1 MTTVSETASR
11 VLDEGARP
19 IIKDN
24 YEQRLDYFA
33 QAMAGQDRDFQAQVI
48 AEIIRQDPGA
58 FDSWLKSDR
67 LHDLVGEGLIT
78 QQEATDL
85 MGGFAHGLENGTIAA
100 DALPGEFV
108 RHTNQDIITRY
119 IGAQDM
125 DSREGFER
133 ALTAFS
139 GIPANALPMYL
150 QTPQYQE
157 ALQSFELGIQ
167 RHQDWYEALTV
178 DVTVTPTSPYGPGI
192 PTTID
197 APVEF
202 SQEQLLALR
211 EGFRADDGMLANGE
225 LLLAYPDRAE
235 RNEAVTQQYYE
246 LSTAMSG
253 IVGTD
258 NANWA
263 TFAVWASDEIGRNL
277 EGTTG
282 IALGEAAFGDPKFW
296 LSKGNSML
304 ISDIGPGFQYFTQT
318 FANGQ
323 NRDLSFEQYWS
334 NFQQEFAGRG
344 ISYLEGG
351 SGDAELDMKNAFKAY
366 YEAMQLHDRQQASTD
381 PAEQAQL
388 ADRRG
393 DLILYANTLVGL
405 QEQEIVQQDIQNGM
419 STPVGGVADWIG
431 VPVDAMAAAFIDFH
445 LPTADGQGERRID
458 TDVDIPQ
465 QDTRVDPSGTTFTT
479 ADGRVIQLD
488 SALRERLARLEGD
501 SDGGAD
507 EFDINNSGTDRWQ
520 DYGERM
526 GSIYHLFAN
535 FQQYDALFGNPRDLF
550 ASRAQPLEND
560 PGIYIP

>member
-1 MTTVSETASR
+1 MTDISAVASR
-11 VLDEGARP
+11 VLDEGSRP

-33 QAMAGQDRDFQAQVI
+33 QELAGKDREYQAQVI
-48 AEIIRQDPGA
+48 AEVMRQDPGA

-67 LHDLVGEGLIT
+67 LQDLVAEGLVT
-78 QQEATDL
+78 RQEADDL
-85 MGGFAHGLENGTIAA
+85 LAGFAHGLEDGTIAA

-108 RHTNQDIITRY
+108 KHTSQDMITSY
-119 IGAQDM
+119 IAAQDM
-125 DSREGFER
+125 DDRAGFER
-133 ALTAFS
+133 ALVAFS

-157 ALQSFELGIQ
+157 ALQGFELGIQ
-167 RHQDWYEALTV
+167 RHQDWYEAATV
-178 DVTVTPTSPYGPGI
+178 DVTITPMSPYGPGL

-202 SQEQLLALR
+202 SKEQLQAMR

-235 RNEAVTQQYYE
+235 RNEAVTQQYHD

-253 IVGTD
+253 IVGSD

-277 EGTTG
+277 DGTTG

-304 ISDIGPGFQYFTQT
+304 ISDIGPGFQYFTET
-318 FANGQ
+318 FADGQ
-323 NRDLSFEQYWS
+323 NRHLTFEQYWS

-366 YEAMQLHDRQQASTD
+366 HEAMQLHDRQQASAD

-388 ADRRG
+388 ADRRA
-393 DLILYANTLVGL
+393 DLMLYANTLVGL
-405 QEQEIVQQDIQNGM
+405 QEQEIVQQDIENGL
-419 STPVGGVADWIG
+419 SAPLAGAAEWAGI
-431 VPVDAMAAAFIDFH
+431 PVDAIAARFLDFH
-445 LPTADGQGERRID
+445 LPSADGRGERRID
-458 TDVDIPQ
+458 TDHDIPQ
-465 QDTRVDPSGTTFTT
+465 QDDRVDPAGTGFTT

-488 SALRERLARLEGD
+488 TALRDRLASLPGD

-507 EFDINNSGTDRWQ
+507 EYDIANSGTQRWQ

-550 ASRAQPLEND
+550 PSRAETLAND
-560 PGIYIP
+560 PGIYVP

>member
-1 MTTVSETASR
+1 MTEISAIASR
-11 VLDEGARP
+11 VLEEGSRP

-33 QAMAGQDRDFQAQVI
+33 QEMAGKDRGFQAEVI
-48 AEIIRQDPGA
+48 AEVMRQDPGA

-67 LHDLVGEGLIT
+67 LQDLVGEGLVT
-78 QQEATDL
+78 QQEADDL
-85 MGGFAHGLENGTIAA
+85 LAGFAHGLETGTIAA

-108 RHTNQDIITRY
+108 KHTGQDMITSY
-119 IGAQDM
+119 IGAQNM
-125 DSREGFER
+125 DDRGGFER
-133 ALTAFS
+133 ALVAFS
-139 GIPANALPMYL
+139 GIPANALPMVL
-150 QTPQYQE
+150 QTPQYQD
-157 ALQSFELGIQ
+157 ALQGFELGIQ
-167 RHQDWYEALTV
+167 RHQDWYEAATV
-178 DVTVTPTSPYGPGI
+178 DVTITTVSPYGPSL
-192 PTTID
+192 PTTLD

-202 SQEQLLALR
+202 SKEQLQAMR

-235 RNEAVTQQYYE
+235 RNEAVTQQYHD

-277 EGTTG
+277 DGTTG

-304 ISDIGPGFQYFTQT
+304 ISDIGPGFQYFTET

-323 NRDLSFEQYWS
+323 NRDMSFDQYWS
-334 NFQQEFAGRG
+334 NFQQAFAGRG

-351 SGDAELDMKNAFKAY
+351 SGDRELDMKNAFKAY
-366 YEAMQLHDRQQASTD
+366 YESMQLNDQQQAGGS
-381 PAEQAQL
+381 PAEQAERSARQ
-388 ADRRG
+388 AD
-393 DLILYANTLVGL
+393 LMLYANTLVGL
-405 QEQEIVQQDIQNGM
+405 QEQEIVQGDIENGL
-419 STPVGGVADWIG
+419 SAPLAGAADAIG
-431 VPVDAMAAAFIDFH
+431 IPVDAIAAHFLDFH
-445 LPTADGQGERRID
+445 LPSVDGTGERRID
-458 TDVDIPQ
+458 TDHDIEQ
-465 QDTRVDPSGTTFTT
+465 QAGRVDPTGTRFTT
-479 ADGRVIQLD
+479 ADGQEIVLD
-488 SALRERLARLEGD
+488 TALRERLASLPGD

-507 EFDINNSGTDRWQ
+507 EYDIANSGTDRWQ

-550 ASRAQPLEND
+550 PSRAETLAND
-560 PGIYIP
+560 PHVYIP